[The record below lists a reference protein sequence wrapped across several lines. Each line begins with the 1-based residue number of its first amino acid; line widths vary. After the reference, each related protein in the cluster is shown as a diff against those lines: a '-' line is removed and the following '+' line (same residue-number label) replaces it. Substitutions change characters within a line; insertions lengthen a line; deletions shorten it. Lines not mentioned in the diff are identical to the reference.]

1 VIRELTRLASA
12 EFDLLVIGGGIHGLT
27 AAYDAAQRGLSVALV
42 ERGDFGS
49 ATSFNHLKTI
59 HGGLRYLQT
68 ADLARMRESI
78 RERRAFARIAP
89 RFVAPLAFVTP
100 TSNSLTRNAAAMKAA
115 FALDAIVGSDRND
128 GLPPSHHLPPGRLVS
143 SDECRALVGAGGEP
157 VLRRGALWYDY
168 ETVQGDRLTLAF
180 ALAADAHGAALANY
194 VEAAGALMSGGRI
207 TGVKARDM
215 LTGNTFDIRA
225 RTFLVAAG
233 PWTSTFLSQAGVRR
247 SWPLM
252 KVMNLVTSR
261 PARKAALAMPAKS
274 GRALIMLPWQG
285 RTLVGTGE
293 STAEQK
299 ADDQQARRPE
309 VSAFL
314 AEINETFPGF
324 NLDADEVTLVHRGIV
339 PAVNAARG
347 LSLLGHSK
355 VCDHSADG
363 VTNLVSVVGVK
374 YTTAR
379 AVAEQ
384 VIDLVFAKVGRT
396 GVPCRTAE
404 TLLPTASQDDAAAV
418 NPIQQAVEV
427 EMAHTL
433 ADVVVRRTG
442 VGAAGYPGDG
452 PVHEHARAM
461 QQLRG
466 WSIERTFSEIAALKQ
481 FYELE

>member
-1 VIRELTRLASA
+1 MTRLASA

-42 ERGDFGS
+42 ERGDFGG

-68 ADLARMRESI
+68 ADFARMRESI

-100 TSNSLTRNAAAMKAA
+100 TSSSLTRNAAAMKAA
-115 FALDAIVGSDRND
+115 FALDAIVGSDRNND
-128 GLPPSHHLPPGRLVS
+128 LPPSHHLPPGRLVS
-143 SDECRALVGAGGEP
+143 SDECRALVGADGEP
-157 VLRRGALWYDY
+157 VMRGGALWYDY

-180 ALAADAHGAALANY
+180 ALAADARGAALANY
-194 VEAAGALMSGGRI
+194 VEAAGALMSGRTI
-207 TGVKARDM
+207 TGIKARDVF
-215 LTGNTFDIRA
+215 TNNTFDIRA
-225 RTFLVAAG
+225 RAFVVAAG
-233 PWTSTFLSQAGVRR
+233 PWTSTFLSHAGVRR

-261 PARKAALAMPAKS
+261 PARRAALAMPAKS

-293 STAEQK
+293 STVEQP
-299 ADDQQARRPE
+299 ADAQQARRPE

-339 PAVNAARG
+339 PAVAAAKTAGG

-363 VTNLVSVVGVK
+363 VANLVSVVGVK

-384 VIDLVFAKVGRT
+384 VTDLVFAKLGRPA
-396 GVPCRTAE
+396 VRCRTTE
-404 TLLPTASQDDAAAV
+404 TLLPTAGQSDAASA

-442 VGAAGYPGDG
+442 IGAAGYPGDG
-452 PVHEHARAM
+452 AVHDHARTM
-461 QQLRG
+461 KQLCG
-466 WSIERTFSEIAALKQ
+466 WSIERTSSEIAALKR
-481 FYELE
+481 FYDVE